1 MKNIFGGIIAIGC
14 FFLFFSCQKEYSFE
28 KEASVSGPKGSL
40 KDSLGNCLP
49 DSVHGTF
56 YNGVTPGADTAF
68 VDIQVNVDSPGNYR
82 IYTDLQNGFMFAD
95 SGFFNNTGIT
105 TIRLKPIGTP
115 ILNIPTNFTV
125 TFDTTACGFSINV
138 QDSTGTG
145 LGGGGNPGGGGTD
158 STNLSDTA
166 WKFSVD
172 SGSTFN
178 GPIDSA
184 FLKDTTFGTFLVIV
198 GSTVAT
204 GDSAFV
210 LSVPTNNSVIAP
222 GTYTTATTSVFYLFD
237 LPASAYIYSA
247 NFTTAPGSVVTI
259 TVNSYDPVTK
269 IVTGTFSGTAK
280 DEAGNTITITN
291 GSFKAKVT

>member
-1 MKNIFGGIIAIGC
+1 MKSFFSIIVISC
-14 FFLFFSCQKEYSFE
+14 FLLFFSCQKEYSYE
-28 KEASVSGPKGSL
+28 KGATVGEAKGSL

-49 DSVHGTF
+49 NSVHGTF
-56 YNGVTPGADTAF
+56 YNGVTPGSDTAF
-68 VDIQVNVDSPGNYR
+68 VDIQVNVDSAGNYR

-105 TIRLKPIGTP
+105 TVRLKPIGTP
-115 ILNIPTNFTV
+115 ILNMPTSFTV
-125 TFDTTACGFSINV
+125 TFDTTACGFTINV

-145 LGGGGNPGGGGTD
+145 LGGGGNPGGGTD

-166 WKFSVD
+166 WKFSVG
-172 SGSTFN
+172 SGDTFN

-184 FLKDTTFGTFLVIV
+184 FLKDTAFGTFLVLV

-210 LSVPTNNSVIAP
+210 LSLPTNGGVITP
-222 GTYTTATTSVFYLFD
+222 GTYTTGTTSVFYFYD
-237 LPASAYIYSA
+237 LTTGTYIYSA
-247 NFTTAPGSVVTI
+247 NLTTTPGWIVTI

-269 IVTGTFSGTAK
+269 IVTGTFSGEAK
-280 DEAGNTITITN
+280 DEAGNTVTIAN

>member
-1 MKNIFGGIIAIGC
+1 MKSFFSIIVISC
-14 FFLFFSCQKEYSFE
+14 FLLFFSCQKEYSYE
-28 KEASVSGPKGSL
+28 KGATVGEAKGSL

-56 YNGVTPGADTAF
+56 YNGVTPGSDTAF
-68 VDIQVNVDSPGNYR
+68 VDIQVNVDSAGNYH

-95 SGFFNNTGIT
+95 SGFFTNTGIT
-105 TIRLKPIGTP
+105 TVRLKPIGTP
-115 ILNIPTNFTV
+115 ILNMPTSFIV
-125 TFDTTACGFSINV
+125 TFDTTACGFTINV

-145 LGGGGNPGGGGTD
+145 LGGGGNPGGGTD

-172 SGSTFN
+172 AGGTFN

-184 FLKDTTFGTFLVIV
+184 FLKDTTFGTFLVLV

-210 LSVPTNNSVIAP
+210 LSVPTNGGVITP
-222 GTYTTATTSVFYLFD
+222 GTYTTDTSSVFYLYD
-237 LPASAYIYSA
+237 LTAGVYIYSA
-247 NFTTAPGSVVTI
+247 NVTTAPGSVVTI
-259 TVNSYDPVTK
+259 TISSYDPVTK
-269 IVTGTFSGTAK
+269 IVTGTFSGTAT
-280 DEAGNTITITN
+280 DASSNIVTISN
-291 GSFKAKVT
+291 GSFKVKVT

>member
-1 MKNIFGGIIAIGC
+1 MKSILGGIIFTCC
-14 FFLFFSCQKEYSFE
+14 FFLLLSCTKEYSYE
-28 KEASVSGPKGSL
+28 QGGKVGLATGSL

-56 YNGVTPGADTAF
+56 YNGVTPGSDTAYVEVQ
-68 VDIQVNVDSPGNYR
+68 VDVDSAGNYS

-95 SGFFNNTGIT
+95 SGFFNTTGIN

-115 ILNIPTNFTV
+115 ILNLPTAISI
-125 TFDTTACGFSINV
+125 TFDATVCGFTIYV

-145 LGGGGNPGGGGTD
+145 LGGNPGGSTD

-172 SGSTFN
+172 SATTFN

-184 FLKDTTFGTFLVIV
+184 FLKDTTFGTFLVLI

-210 LSVPTNNSVIAP
+210 LSVPTNGGVITP
-222 GTYTTATTSVFYLFD
+222 GTYTTDTTSVFYLYD
-237 LPASAYIYSA
+237 LTTGAYIYSA
-247 NFTTAPGSVVTI
+247 NFSTAPGASVSI
-259 TVNSYDPVTK
+259 TVVSYDPVTK
-269 IVTGTFSGTAK
+269 IVTGTFTGTAQ
-280 DEAGNTITITN
+280 DASGNPVTIIN